1 MNDVIIIGGGV
12 AGLSAALYASRARLK
27 TLMLERGVP
36 GGQLATT
43 EEVENYPGFLHITG
57 PELMAKMEEQAKH
70 FGTEIM
76 MGVEITSMDLTGD
89 IKKIVTPDG
98 VHEGRTVILAMGAE
112 YRPLG
117 VPGEDRLRAKG
128 VSYCATCDAAF
139 FRDRKVAVIGGGSTA
154 VEEGTFLTK
163 FASDVTLIHRRDKLR
178 AEKIL
183 QERAFANPKMG
194 FMWDTVVE
202 SIEGDKSVES
212 ITLRN
217 INTGET
223 HTEAV
228 DGVFIFVGMDPNTA
242 LVKGQVT
249 MDDGNYILT
258 DDWMATNLKGVY
270 AAGDVRKTVL
280 RQAVTSASDGA
291 IAAVAAE
298 KYLETL
304 HG

>member
-1 MNDVIIIGGGV
+1 MYDVIIIGGGV

-27 TLMLERGVP
+27 TVLLERGVP

-57 PELMAKMEEQAKH
+57 PELMAKMEEQARH

-76 MGVEITSMDLTGD
+76 MGVEITGMQLEGPT
-89 IKKIVTPDG
+89 KTIVTPDG
-98 VHEGRTVILAMGAE
+98 KYEGKTVILCMGAE

-117 VPGEDRLRAKG
+117 VPGEERLRAKG

-154 VEEGTFLTK
+154 VEEGNFLTK

-183 QERAFANPKMG
+183 QERAFSNPKMG
-194 FMWDTVVE
+194 FMWDTVVDE
-202 SIEGDKSVES
+202 IQGDKSVES
-212 ITLRN
+212 IRLRN
-217 INTGET
+217 LKTGET
-223 HTEAV
+223 RDEQV
-228 DGVFIFVGMDPNTA
+228 DGVFVFVGMIPNTA
-242 LVKGQVT
+242 LVKDQVT
-249 MDDGNYILT
+249 MDEGGYIT
-258 DDWMATNLKGVY
+258 TNEWMQTNLDGVY

>member
-1 MNDVIIIGGGV
+1 MYDVIIIGGGV

-57 PELMAKMEEQAKH
+57 PELMAKMEEQARH

-76 MGVEITSMDLTGD
+76 MGVEITAMELTGAVKR
-89 IKKIVTPDG
+89 IITPDG
-98 VHEGRTVILAMGAE
+98 PHEGRSVILAMGAE

-194 FMWDTVVE
+194 FMWDTVVD
-202 SIEGDKSVES
+202 SIEGETSVQS
-212 ITLRN
+212 VTLRN
-217 INTGET
+217 TKTGET
-223 HTEAV
+223 HSEAI

-242 LVKGQVT
+242 LVKEQVT
-249 MDDGNYILT
+249 MDSGGYILT
-258 DDWMATNLKGVY
+258 DDWMATNLPGVY

>member
-183 QERAFANPKMG
+183 QERAFSNPKMG
-194 FMWDTVVE
+194 FMWDTVVD
-202 SIEGDKSVES
+202 SIHGEHSVS
-212 ITLRN
+212 SVTLRN
-217 INTGET
+217 IKTGET
-223 HTEAV
+223 HDEAV

-249 MDDGNYILT
+249 MDSGNYILT
-258 DDWMATNLKGVY
+258 DDWMATNLPGVY